1 MTTALLRIA
10 LTLPAAFVAV
20 PHRRVATAPA
30 ASRCAPAVAK
40 EAPLPRDI
48 KEVINQMRASVQTGL
63 QARLSRMDVDLPYGA
78 EFGVE
83 GGEKRKKGAMLTSE
97 DVARSDRELA
107 RLFVEMFDGTGLR
120 PLVLFSDE
128 KQAKRAK
135 ELWPGVEAR
144 VAALGGKASAPS
156 SAAKPRKAAKKRS
169 GGGGGGFGAPAAK
182 PGGAPAPPRSL
193 TEVPETTEVLFAVRP
208 GPAQLAAIQ
217 AFCEDFGMDRLV
229 ILMNARV
236 DTLESAWWRDTF
248 EQVYTFITDPLGA
261 AQKGGGAAADPPA
274 VVWRAYPDEWVV
286 ATKPKIGPPKEVAS
300 LSERPSAAV
309 IEAALAEAKAGGGGL
324 LEGLGLGN
332 VF

>member
-1 MTTALLRIA
+1 MTTSLLRIA

-48 KEVINQMRASVQTGL
+48 KEVINQMRASVQTGM

-135 ELWPGVEAR
+135 RAKSHLCRIIELFYFKTELSKAFL
-144 VAALGGKASAPS
+144 ALS
-156 SAAKPRKAAKKRS
+156 SKLN
-169 GGGGGGFGAPAAK
+169 F
-182 PGGAPAPPRSL
+182 
-193 TEVPETTEVLFAVRP
+193 LF
-208 GPAQLAAIQ
+208 QL
-217 AFCEDFGMDRLV
+217 
-229 ILMNARV
+229 
-236 DTLESAWWRDTF
+236 
-248 EQVYTFITDPLGA
+248 
-261 AQKGGGAAADPPA
+261 
-274 VVWRAYPDEWVV
+274 
-286 ATKPKIGPPKEVAS
+286 
-300 LSERPSAAV
+300 LSNF
-309 IEAALAEAKAGGGGL
+309 L
-324 LEGLGLGN
+324 LH
-332 VF
+332 